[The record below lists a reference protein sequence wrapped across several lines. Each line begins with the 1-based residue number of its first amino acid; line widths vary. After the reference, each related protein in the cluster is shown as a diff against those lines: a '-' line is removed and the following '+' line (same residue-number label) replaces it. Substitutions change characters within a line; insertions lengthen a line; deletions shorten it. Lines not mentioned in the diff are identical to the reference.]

1 MTTKTSDVIL
11 HTDTK
16 GRQIRKGEAM
26 LQRFTNGLMNTDCL
40 FDLQGT
46 IMPAAEKAEW
56 LISVRLHKTGS
67 SGYLGP
73 GALVQAMEWPEIF
86 S

>member
-1 MTTKTSDVIL
+1 MLYLFQEIKDHGV
-11 HTDTK
+11 
-16 GRQIRKGEAM
+16 RKGEAM
-26 LQRFTNGLMNTDCL
+26 LQRLTNGLMNTDRL

-56 LISVRLHKTGS
+56 LDYACLHKTGS

-73 GALVQAMEWPEIF
+73 GALVQAME
-86 S
+86 